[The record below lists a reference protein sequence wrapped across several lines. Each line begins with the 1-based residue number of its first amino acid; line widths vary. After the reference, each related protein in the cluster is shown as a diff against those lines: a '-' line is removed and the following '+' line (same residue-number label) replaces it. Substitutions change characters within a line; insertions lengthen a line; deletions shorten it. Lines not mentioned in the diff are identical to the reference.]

1 MCLLHFGRRDLECF
15 ISQSFLFVGC
25 CVREKHAS
33 ACSRSPGALFCGGCR
48 TAAAAPRRRRACFDR
63 STRMTQDDPV
73 LVEAPSNRSKCQSC
87 MEFIALG
94 SHRVG
99 LPYYHGGFTVT
110 ATKWHHPNPNPNP
123 SHTLTRWLHR
133 DEVAP
138 PFVLQVAL
146 PACRL
151 RPDRQGQGRV

>member
-1 MCLLHFGRRDLECF
+1 MRRAKKTRTSRSRGEKIGGSRSAGRRD
-15 ISQSFLFVGC
+15 
-25 CVREKHAS
+25 
-33 ACSRSPGALFCGGCR
+33 GAALVLTHR
-48 TAAAAPRRRRACFDR
+48 H
-63 STRMTQDDPV
+63 RMTQDDPV

-138 PFVLQVAL
+138 PFVLQAAL
-146 PACRL
+146 LARRL
-151 RPDRQGQGRV
+151 RPDRQGQRHV